1 MVTPLTENG
10 EIDDKGLKRLIEHLI
25 DGGVHGIFLLG
36 TNGEGPSLSYEL
48 RRELVYKACE
58 IIDKRVPVLVSIT
71 DTVFDESVKM
81 CRHSKQAG
89 ADAVVIAP
97 PYYFPIS
104 EDEMKDYLQ
113 HMVGELS
120 LPFVLYNMPS
130 CTKLHLSI
138 DFVKFAKDLG
148 ALGIKDSS
156 GDLGYL
162 HDLIFT
168 FKDSSDFSVIAGTES
183 FLSSTIL
190 HGGQGAIAGGANFFP
205 KLFVDLYN
213 ASLNG
218 DLLEIEQL
226 NEKVDHIYETIY
238 NVGRHSSRITKGTKC
253 ALSVLNICDDYM
265 ALPLRRFD
273 MRERNKIEEYIRQFQ
288 SSLTC

>member
-1 MVTPLTENG
+1 
-10 EIDDKGLKRLIEHLI
+10 
-25 DGGVHGIFLLG
+25 
-36 TNGEGPSLSYEL
+36 
-48 RRELVYKACE
+48 
-58 IIDKRVPVLVSIT
+58 
-71 DTVFDESVKM
+71 M
-81 CRHSKQAG
+81 CGYAKEAG

-104 EDEMKDYLQ
+104 EDEMKDYLKSL
-113 HMVGELS
+113 VPELS
-120 LPFVLYNMPS
+120 LPFVLYNMPE
-130 CTKLHLSI
+130 CTKIHLSL
-138 DFVKFAKDLG
+138 DFVRFAKDLG

-162 HDLIFT
+162 HDLIFA
-168 FKDSSDFSVIAGTES
+168 FRNASHFSVIAGTES

-218 DLLEIEQL
+218 DLLVIEQL
-226 NEKVDHIYETIY
+226 NKQVERLYDTIY
-238 NVGRHSSRITKGTKC
+238 SVGRYSSRITKGTKC
-253 ALSVLNICDDYM
+253 ALSVLRICDDYM

-273 MRERNKIEEYIRQFQ
+273 TAERGKIEEYVHQFRN
-288 SSLTC
+288 SLTY